1 MVVLSIDI
9 WEFPLIFSSSSLI
22 WCCLLPCIRRRHC
35 NGVCQGLV
43 SFISNRTVYPTM
55 RLSPMEITNLPPS
68 MLLPPLLPNHT
79 WWLPRQVSW
88 TTVPNWQQMKHHQR
102 TPQQRRSSL
111 RRMWNYSS
119 NFTYHDTTY
128 MRLVETAPYIFLY
141 SYMMIWSLW
150 PMKHCQSQ
158 QRRFFLEPHIHIWVS
173 FCRSKCLWLHF
184 YNIKLSWN
192 WNLAKPCLIKR
203 EPRGDQI
210 RSKTGF

>member
-1 MVVLSIDI
+1 MVVLPIDN

-22 WCCLLPCIRRRHC
+22 WCCLPPCIRRRHC

-68 MLLPPLLPNHT
+68 MLPPLLPNHT

-111 RRMWNYSS
+111 RRMWNY
-119 NFTYHDTTY
+119 FTYHDTTY
-128 MRLVETAPYIFLY
+128 MRLVEPYTIYILVLIY
-141 SYMMIWSLW
+141 DDMVSMINETLSITT
-150 PMKHCQSQ
+150 K
-158 QRRFFLEPHIHIWVS
+158 FFLKPQTYVS
-173 FCRSKCLWLHF
+173 VS
-184 YNIKLSWN
+184 
-192 WNLAKPCLIKR
+192 A
-203 EPRGDQI
+203 G
-210 RSKTGF
+210 TG